1 MFFVF
6 TCGQKKL
13 VSPNFSLAWMFS
25 QRVGTILYLSTLGN
39 ATPNVLITTLLRLRG
54 SNKKCFPW
62 CDATLSA
69 PFIIFE
75 SCSSQWRI
83 SKSNCGKK
91 KQRSKQHTSALLHVL
106 YCDWIGRIHAKIL
119 HFQRDDNQGFID
131 IDIQIFPICSNET
144 TYCIGNPHAN
154 SNRSRAGRRR
164 KLQKVK
170 SGDAQGI

>member
-1 MFFVF
+1 MPLF
-6 TCGQKKL
+6 L
-13 VSPNFSLAWMFS
+13 HL
-25 QRVGTILYLSTLGN
+25 LSFLKAARRSG
-39 ATPNVLITTLLRLRG
+39 G
-54 SNKKCFPW
+54 SRNLT
-62 CDATLSA
+62 AA
-69 PFIIFE
+69 
-75 SCSSQWRI
+75 
-83 SKSNCGKK
+83 KK